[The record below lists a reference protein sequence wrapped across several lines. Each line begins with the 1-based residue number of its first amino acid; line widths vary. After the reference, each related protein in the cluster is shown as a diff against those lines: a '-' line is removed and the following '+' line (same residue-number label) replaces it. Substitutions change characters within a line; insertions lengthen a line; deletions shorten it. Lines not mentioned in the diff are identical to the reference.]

1 MWTINPQHCLLI
13 TVPGGVRLGAH
24 ALTSRG
30 FDQKN
35 FVEVVDFIDEAV
47 AIAKEVQNKSKKL
60 KDFKEVLDSDSDINN
75 KCDDL
80 RARVNAF
87 ASKYSMPGHDDY

>member
-1 MWTINPQHCLLI
+1 MWTINHQHWLLI
-13 TVPGGVRLGAH
+13 IVPGGVRLGAH

-35 FVEVVDFIDEAV
+35 FVEV
-47 AIAKEVQNKSKKL
+47 AIAKEVQSKSKKL